1 MARKLVRSPVAGD
14 NNPDPVAQYKAQ
26 VEGKLADIQ
35 LDTQAIE
42 SALSGQN
49 GYEVV
54 TTRNVALRPSLT
66 MLTRWDQD
74 GDIDGAMNTA
84 IVSTH
89 NASGAQYTPAIVAE
103 FRLAKFIAV
112 HAADVDTVNRCRFK
126 VDEKGNVL
134 LGVRARGN
142 VPAHDYGSD
151 KALLNITDQAQAN
164 DLLVQHRDAAAKALA
179 ALGAKPTDAAPL
191 AQQIAWRN
199 AERVAT
205 MWNRAEPTVEGICY
219 LADVENSAK
228 QGVSLFRRRL
238 LVDFG
243 KDRFD
248 QFKSHPT
255 TKPIYNILDNALG
268 HMMSAQKK
276 WYRDHFTKLS
286 DETDEAKKNTK
297 KNAILKDL
305 SLEGDKLQAAM
316 ADALDVYLKQ
326 FETAQVKAG
335 KDAIEV
341 ILSRKLW
348 AAAKACEKHFDIPGE
363 FLQTELMRLTSTWR
377 DKGLEK
383 PKMTD
388 EEKTLADLRATAV
401 VDARANTRAA
411 AADVAKTSDGDAAK
425 RQAELDKQAAK
436 EAADKQNNAPT
447 PAAPP
452 VTTGNA
458 AAAKLGRRGRAK
470 AALPA

>member
-1 MARKLVRSPVAGD
+1 
-14 NNPDPVAQYKAQ
+14 
-26 VEGKLADIQ
+26 
-35 LDTQAIE
+35 
-42 SALSGQN
+42 
-49 GYEVV
+49 
-54 TTRNVALRPSLT
+54 
-66 MLTRWDQD
+66 
-74 GDIDGAMNTA
+74 
-84 IVSTH
+84 
-89 NASGAQYTPAIVAE
+89 
-103 FRLAKFIAV
+103 
-112 HAADVDTVNRCRFK
+112 
-126 VDEKGNVL
+126 
-134 LGVRARGN
+134 
-142 VPAHDYGSD
+142 
-151 KALLNITDQAQAN
+151 
-164 DLLVQHRDAAAKALA
+164 
-179 ALGAKPTDAAPL
+179 
-191 AQQIAWRN
+191 
-199 AERVAT
+199 
-205 MWNRAEPTVEGICY
+205 
-219 LADVENSAK
+219 
-228 QGVSLFRRRL
+228 
-238 LVDFG
+238 
-243 KDRFD
+243 
-248 QFKSHPT
+248 
-255 TKPIYNILDNALG
+255 
-268 HMMSAQKK
+268 
-276 WYRDHFTKLS
+276 
-286 DETDEAKKNTK
+286 
-297 KNAILKDL
+297 
-305 SLEGDKLQAAM
+305 M